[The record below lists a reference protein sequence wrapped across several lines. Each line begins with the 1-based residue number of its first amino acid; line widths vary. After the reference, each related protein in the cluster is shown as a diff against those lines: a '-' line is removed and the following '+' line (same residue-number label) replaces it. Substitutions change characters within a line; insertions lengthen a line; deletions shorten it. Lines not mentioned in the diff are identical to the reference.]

1 MKLVVINRYCGIVDE
16 KVITDTN
23 EIEVIKSRYKL
34 WYPITFDEFSFEVED

>member
-1 MKLVVINRYCGIVDE
+1 MKLVVRNRYCGIVDE

-34 WYPITFDEFSFEVED
+34 WYPITYKEFDFLLED